1 MSRSKKP
8 KKLKKAVKMRVYI
21 IHPDD
26 LSSGKGGDDELG
38 ESGMFLDTEDVQVI
52 YNALAAYKPAGE
64 EKEFYELLTKQ
75 LPLII
80 AVGYNDPYFLEKGDV
95 QVIYNA
101 LCAYKPTEWEELL
114 HSTLLEWFEEIL
126 VVDYG
131 EPYPDAN

>member
-1 MSRSKKP
+1 MLRSKKP
-8 KKLKKAVKMRVYI
+8 KKSKKAVRMRVYI

-26 LSSGKGGDDELG
+26 LSSEDGSDDELG
-38 ESGMFLDTEDVQVI
+38 ESGMFLDAEDVLVI
-52 YNALAAYKPAGE
+52 CNALAAYKPIGE
-64 EKEFYELLTKQ
+64 EKEQYELLTKQ

-80 AVGYNDPYFLEKGDV
+80 AVGYDDPYFLEKEDV

-101 LCAYKPTEWEELL
+101 LCEYKPYERERLL

>member
-1 MSRSKKP
+1 MLRSKKS
-8 KKLKKAVKMRVYI
+8 KKLKTAVRMRVYI

-26 LSSGKGGDDELG
+26 LSSGKGSDDELG
-38 ESGMFLDTEDVQVI
+38 ESGMFLDAEDVQVI
-52 YNALAAYKPAGE
+52 CNALATYKPTGE
-64 EKEFYELLTKQ
+64 EKEQYELLITQ
-75 LPLII
+75 LPVII
-80 AVGYNDPYFLEKGDV
+80 TVGYDDPYFLEKGDV

-101 LCAYKPTEWEELL
+101 LCVYKPMKREELL

>member
-1 MSRSKKP
+1 MLRSKKS
-8 KKLKKAVKMRVYI
+8 KKAVRMRVYI

-26 LSSGKGGDDELG
+26 LSSGKGDGDELG
-38 ESGMFLDTEDVQVI
+38 EGGMFLDAEDVRVI
-52 YNALAAYKPAGE
+52 CNALATYKPTRE
-64 EKEFYELLTKQ
+64 EKEQYELLTRQ

-126 VVDYG
+126 V
-131 EPYPDAN
+131 

>member
-1 MSRSKKP
+1 MSRAKKP

-26 LSSGKGGDDELG
+26 LSSGKGGGDELG
-38 ESGMFLDTEDVQVI
+38 ESGMFLDAEDVRIICNALATYKPTGEEKEQYELLITQLPVIITVGYDGPYFLEKEDVQVI
-52 YNALAAYKPAGE
+52 YNALCEYKPMR
-64 EKEFYELLTKQ
+64 
-75 LPLII
+75 
-80 AVGYNDPYFLEKGDV
+80 
-95 QVIYNA
+95 
-101 LCAYKPTEWEELL
+101 WEELL

>member
-1 MSRSKKP
+1 
-8 KKLKKAVKMRVYI
+8 MRVYI

-26 LSSGKGGDDELG
+26 LSSKKGSDDELG
-38 ESGMFLDTEDVQVI
+38 ESGMFLDAEDVRI
-52 YNALAAYKPAGE
+52 ICNALATYKPTGE
-64 EKEFYELLTKQ
+64 EKEFFELLTQQ

-101 LCAYKPTEWEELL
+101 LCEYKPMKQEELL